1 MDKRVR
7 LPIRPPHSDANRSKV
22 AKRANPRG
30 CQLARGFLLGLLYGR
45 GFVLTTARIRKE
57 LRVSRATAKRDMVQ
71 IRKLVPVRSSKPA
84 INVKRHLPQA
94 TVPLKKAA

>member
-1 MDKRVR
+1 M
-7 LPIRPPHSDANRSKV
+7 

-30 CQLARGFLLGLLYGR
+30 CQLSRGFLLGLLYAR
-45 GFVLTTARIRKE
+45 GFKLSTARIRRE

-84 INVKRHLPQA
+84 IAVKRHLAQETLPM
-94 TVPLKKAA
+94 KKAA